1 MQIKDKNS
9 SFKVTT
15 LIFLFPLIV
24 LLLYGTLSH
33 IFFFYTQQKE
43 NQSEVKQ
50 YAQTLMDIE
59 KNRLKEKVEN
69 FAQFISYYDSKSSDK
84 IKKDAKSIV
93 SLAVNIANNIYHNYK
108 DVLSQEQLQQLL
120 IKTLSNIKFEG
131 DLGYM
136 FVLDL
141 DGNTYVHID
150 PKLVNHNIID
160 IRDVNGKYIIK
171 EFNKVLKEK
180 GEGFVDYYWYIVK
193 EGHKNMHYKISYVK
207 MLDCYNWYI
216 GAGEYLKY
224 MKKYVRED
232 ILSFLNDNNSFKD
245 GFLYITDKN
254 ANLVYQPKDKNVTS
268 ITKLRANKGFFID
281 KNYMSYSSYIPE
293 YGWYITAIK
302 DLTNINHQIAI
313 KQRVSENKRK
323 ENVKTNYILILISWI
338 VSLLLSI
345 YLSTIIKKRLKRYE
359 KQLQESNQQL
369 IFQSRQAL
377 LGELLPMIA
386 HQWRQPIN
394 KIASVLALLRFMP
407 TQKDKH
413 QQKLDNYYKDIE
425 NSIEFMSE
433 TIDDFREFYQPKRD
447 TSMQNLKLLIEKSV
461 DFVNGYIKKK
471 DLKVNMDLEEIHYM
485 LYPNEFLQVMIN
497 LIKNSVDALEEGG
510 QLDIELKKRKN
521 DIIIC
526 VQDNGIGIS
535 SKDIKNIFSAYFTT
549 KENSMGLGLYM
560 SKIIVEQHM
569 GGSLHVKRLAK
580 GTMFYI
586 LFPLKPLGE

>member
-1 MQIKDKNS
+1 MYLKHKNS
-9 SFKVTT
+9 VSKVTT
-15 LIFLFPLIV
+15 LIFLFPLMV

-108 DVLSQEQLQQLL
+108 DKLPKDELQQLL

-150 PKLVNHNIID
+150 PKLVNHNIKN

-180 GEGFVDYYWYIVK
+180 GEGFVDYYWYIVQ

-207 MLDCYNWYI
+207 MLDCYDWYI

-224 MKKYVRED
+224 MKKYVRQD

-245 GFLYITDKN
+245 GFLYIVDTD
-254 ANLVYQPKDKNVTS
+254 ANLVYQPKNKDIKSMIKPN
-268 ITKLRANKGFFID
+268 AQKGFWID
-281 KNYMSYSSYIPE
+281 KHYISYSSYIPE

-302 DLTNINHQIAI
+302 DLTNINKQIAI
-313 KQRVSENKRK
+313 KEKLNEKKRK

-338 VSLLLSI
+338 VSILLSI
-345 YLSTIIKKRLKRYE
+345 YLSTIIKKRLQKYE

-394 KIASVLALLRFMP
+394 KIASVVALLRFMP
-407 TQKDKH
+407 K
-413 QQKLDNYYKDIE
+413 E
-425 NSIEFMSE
+425 NEK
-433 TIDDFREFYQPKRD
+433 Q
-447 TSMQNLKLLIEKSV
+447 QNLDKTLITT
-461 DFVNGYIKKK
+461 IK
-471 DLKVNMDLEEIHYM
+471 I
-485 LYPNEFLQVMIN
+485 
-497 LIKNSVDALEEGG
+497 
-510 QLDIELKKRKN
+510 
-521 DIIIC
+521 
-526 VQDNGIGIS
+526 
-535 SKDIKNIFSAYFTT
+535 
-549 KENSMGLGLYM
+549 
-560 SKIIVEQHM
+560 
-569 GGSLHVKRLAK
+569 
-580 GTMFYI
+580 
-586 LFPLKPLGE
+586 

>member
-586 LFPLKPLGE
+586 LFPWKPLGE

>member
-50 YAQTLMDIE
+50 YAQTLVDIE

-150 PKLVNHNIID
+150 PKLVNHNIIN

-471 DLKVNMDLEEIHYM
+471 DLKVNMDLEEIYYM
-485 LYPNEFLQVMIN
+485 LYPNEFLQVIIN

-521 DIIIC
+521 DIIIH

-535 SKDIKNIFSAYFTT
+535 NKDIKNIFSAYFTT

-586 LFPLKPLGE
+586 LFPLKLSSS

>member
-33 IFFFYTQQKE
+33 IFFFYTQQQE

-69 FAQFISYYDSKSSDK
+69 FAQFISYYDSKSSNK

-108 DVLSQEQLQQLL
+108 DVLSKEQLQQLL

-150 PKLVNHNIID
+150 QKLVNHNIIN
-160 IRDVNGKYIIK
+160 IRDINGKYIIK

-485 LYPNEFLQVMIN
+485 LYPNEFLQVIIN

-586 LFPLKPLGE
+586 LFPLKRH